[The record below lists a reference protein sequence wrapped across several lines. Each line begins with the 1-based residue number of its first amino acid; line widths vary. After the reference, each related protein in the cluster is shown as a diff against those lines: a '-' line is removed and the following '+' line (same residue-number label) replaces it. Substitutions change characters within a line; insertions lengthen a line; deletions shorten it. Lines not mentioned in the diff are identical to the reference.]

1 MTHIANC
8 IRESV
13 LDRSQMHISDD
24 FSARNE
30 PERPDSRTSNRPP
43 SRSQSTRRG
52 QPRYQLWPSNR
63 TPAPTS
69 RSNFSPEK
77 QMALSIQRSA
87 TAMGDAIVTN
97 DSYAAR
103 SRHGSLSRRRKVSV
117 PELQAPTPMATLQE
131 GLMDSPTI
139 PGRPPAPIRQPPPL
153 SPGHER
159 SGSAPA
165 THWRANPFG
174 DAMISCITGPAFV
187 SPQQKPI
194 SPSSQPADSAKP
206 EFERNLPAVKP
217 LSPILSPTNIPPA
230 KPDLKVD
237 TTAKHNDD
245 DDIPPQVPPKSPSL
259 YRKKSSPAM
268 RQQVRNDS
276 AMGYSNSNEPPT
288 NTTPITGIPE
298 CSSPESNVR
307 GRDSSRGHARK
318 RSEQSIMDRGRPIAR
333 SARDRSR
340 QASATSSSEKEGADT
355 WKLPKGISVR
365 QAPIKYAPAE
375 REKLR
380 CKAVEQAEKFEVLSS
395 RDVNALA
402 KEMRALDE
410 RCEYLRRTYKSLRAG
425 RQKLHARMISYLKR
439 SETVVFSRESL
450 LKQEEALVE
459 LDLSIDDWMAK
470 IEQAENRRLRI
481 RQKLLEHLAA
491 AMTLP
496 PTSPV
501 SDAAEATP
509 PRSPIKAEGADSPHR
524 IDRKDV
530 ESIRIYADGHVL
542 NLFNDIEQAIGKM
555 CEAC

>member
-1 MTHIANC
+1 M
-8 IRESV
+8 
-13 LDRSQMHISDD
+13 
-24 FSARNE
+24 
-30 PERPDSRTSNRPP
+30 
-43 SRSQSTRRG
+43 
-52 QPRYQLWPSNR
+52 
-63 TPAPTS
+63 
-69 RSNFSPEK
+69 
-77 QMALSIQRSA
+77 
-87 TAMGDAIVTN
+87 
-97 DSYAAR
+97 
-103 SRHGSLSRRRKVSV
+103 VSCV
-117 PELQAPTPMATLQE
+117 
-131 GLMDSPTI
+131 
-139 PGRPPAPIRQPPPL
+139 
-153 SPGHER
+153 
-159 SGSAPA
+159 
-165 THWRANPFG
+165 
-174 DAMISCITGPAFV
+174 TGPAFV
-187 SPQQKPI
+187 PPPQKPM
-194 SPSSQPADSAKP
+194 SPSSQGSETPKP
-206 EFERNLPAVKP
+206 DFERNLPAVKP
-217 LSPILSPTNIPPA
+217 LSPILSPTNVPPPPA

-237 TTAKHNDD
+237 TNTKRNDD

-268 RQQVRNDS
+268 RQQQVRNDS

-298 CSSPESNVR
+298 CASPERTVR
-307 GRDSSRGHARK
+307 GRDTSRGHHRK

-333 SARDRSR
+333 TTRERK
-340 QASATSSSEKEGADT
+340 ASASASASAPSSSEKEGADT
-355 WKLPKGISVR
+355 WKLPKGVSVR

-380 CKAVEQAEKFEVLSS
+380 GKAVEQAEKFEVLSS
-395 RDVNALA
+395 RDVNSLA

-410 RCEYLRRTYKSLRAG
+410 RCDYLRRTYKSLRAG
-425 RQKLHARMISYLKR
+425 RQKLHSRMISYLKR

-459 LDLSIDDWMAK
+459 LDHSIDDWMAK

-509 PRSPIKAEGADSPHR
+509 PRSPVKAEGAESPAR

-542 NLFNDIEQAIGKM
+542 NLFTDIEQAIGKM
-555 CEAC
+555 CEAAC

>member
-1 MTHIANC
+1 
-8 IRESV
+8 
-13 LDRSQMHISDD
+13 MHISDD
-24 FSARNE
+24 IAGPGARFE

-43 SRSQSTRRG
+43 SRSHSTRRG
-52 QPRYQLWPSNR
+52 QPRYQLWPSNK
-63 TPAPTS
+63 TPAQHS
-69 RSNFSPEK
+69 RAQFSHEK
-77 QMALSIQRSA
+77 QMALSVQRSA

-97 DSYAAR
+97 DSCAAR
-103 SRHGSLSRRRKVSV
+103 SRQGSLSRRRKVSV

-131 GLMDSPTI
+131 GLMDS
-139 PGRPPAPIRQPPPL
+139 
-153 SPGHER
+153 R
-159 SGSAPA
+159 SETP
-165 THWRANPFG
+165 
-174 DAMISCITGPAFV
+174 
-187 SPQQKPI
+187 KP
-194 SPSSQPADSAKP
+194 D
-206 EFERNLPAVKP
+206 FERNLPAVKP
-217 LSPILSPTNIPPA
+217 LSPILSPTNVPPPPA

-237 TTAKHNDD
+237 TNTKRNDD

-268 RQQVRNDS
+268 RQQQVRNDS

-298 CSSPESNVR
+298 CASPERTVR
-307 GRDSSRGHARK
+307 GRDTSRGHHRK

-333 SARDRSR
+333 TTRERK
-340 QASATSSSEKEGADT
+340 ASASASASAPSSSEKEGADT
-355 WKLPKGISVR
+355 WKLPKGVSVR

-380 CKAVEQAEKFEVLSS
+380 GKAVEQAEKFEVLSS
-395 RDVNALA
+395 RDVNSLA

-410 RCEYLRRTYKSLRAG
+410 RCDYLRRTYKSLRAG
-425 RQKLHARMISYLKR
+425 RQKLHSRMISYLKR

-459 LDLSIDDWMAK
+459 LDHSIDDWMAK

-509 PRSPIKAEGADSPHR
+509 PRSPVKAEGAESPAR

-542 NLFNDIEQAIGKM
+542 NLFTDIEQAIGKM
-555 CEAC
+555 CEAAC